1 MWHCPADCFFDL
13 GNDRNVGSDNHY
25 IIFRMIDNIAGNQV
39 GFPCTGSLYNGSDPV
54 CFESFLDGPV
64 SRFIM

>member
-1 MWHCPADCFFDL
+1 MRHCPANCFFDL
-13 GNDRNVGSDNHY
+13 GDNRNIRSNNYY

-39 GFPCTGSLYNGSDPV
+39 GFPCTGRLYNGSDPV
-54 CFESFLDGPV
+54 CFESFLNCPV